1 MKNVLRLFVF
11 IPQDE
16 GIQLKIR
23 RIVYIYL
30 VQTLQ
35 RGYKIIKYQNKQAL
49 KCKYI
54 SILFSALSL
63 IVGHNMILLYI

>member
-1 MKNVLRLFVF
+1 MKNVLRVFVF
-11 IPQDE
+11 IPQGE

-35 RGYKIIKYQNKQAL
+35 SGYKIIKYQKKQAL
-49 KCKYI
+49 KCKY
-54 SILFSALSL
+54 
-63 IVGHNMILLYI
+63 N

>member
-11 IPQDE
+11 IPQGE
-16 GIQLKIR
+16 GIHLKIWG
-23 RIVYIYL
+23 IVYIYL
-30 VQTLQ
+30 VQRLQ
-35 RGYKIIKYQNKQAL
+35 SGYKIIKYQKKQAL
-49 KCKYI
+49 KSKYN

>member
-11 IPQDE
+11 IAQGED
-16 GIQLKIR
+16 IQLKIR

-35 RGYKIIKYQNKQAL
+35 SGYKIIKYQKKQAL
-49 KCKYI
+49 KCNY
-54 SILFSALSL
+54 
-63 IVGHNMILLYI
+63 N

>member
-11 IPQDE
+11 IPQGE
-16 GIQLKIR
+16 GIQLKTW

-30 VQTLQ
+30 VKMLQ
-35 RGYKIIKYQNKQAL
+35 SGYKIIKYQKKQAL
-49 KCKYI
+49 KCKHN
-54 SILFSALSL
+54 SIVFSALSL